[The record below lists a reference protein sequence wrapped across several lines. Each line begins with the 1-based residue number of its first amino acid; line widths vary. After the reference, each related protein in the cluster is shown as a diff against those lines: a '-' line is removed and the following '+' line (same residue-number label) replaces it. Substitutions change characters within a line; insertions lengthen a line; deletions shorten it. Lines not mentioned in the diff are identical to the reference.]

1 MSLDSL
7 SFRVATTADV
17 SAVVE
22 LIESAYR
29 GEESLK
35 GWTSEAGFI
44 EGQRTN
50 ANEISSLIG
59 SQDARFMLAFDAGKL
74 VGCALVK
81 RDEGDGYFGM
91 FSVTP
96 ARQGAGLGKRLLA
109 EAENTARAAWGCN
122 AMKMTV
128 ISIRDELIA
137 FYERRG
143 YRRSGTEPFPFDREP
158 GARRTDFHFV
168 VLSKALA

>member
-1 MSLDSL
+1 MSSDAL
-7 SFRVATTADV
+7 SFRIATAADT

-50 ANEISSLIG
+50 RNEISDLID
-59 SQDARFMLAFDAGKL
+59 SPDARFVLAFDAGKH

-81 RDEGDGYFGM
+81 NEHGQGYFGM
-91 FSVTP
+91 FSVRP
-96 ARQGAGLGKRLLA
+96 ARQGAGLGKQLLA
-109 EAENTARAAWGCN
+109 EAEKTARSLWGCPI
-122 AMKMTV
+122 MKMTV

-143 YRRSGTEPFPFDREP
+143 YRRIGTEPFPFDKEP
-158 GARRTDFHFV
+158 GVKRTDFHFV
-168 VLSKALA
+168 ILTKALV

>member
-1 MSLDSL
+1 LGLDSL
-7 SFRVATTADV
+7 SFRLAATADV

-44 EGQRTN
+44 DGQRTN
-50 ANEISSLIG
+50 SQDISGLID
-59 SQDARFMLAFDAGKL
+59 SPDARFVLAFDADKL

-81 RDEGDGYFGM
+81 NEQGQGYFGM
-91 FSVTP
+91 FSVRP

-109 EAENTARAAWGCN
+109 EAEKTARSLWGCPT
-122 AMKMTV
+122 MKMTV

-143 YRRSGTEPFPFDREP
+143 YRRTGTEPFPFDKEP
-158 GARRTDFHFV
+158 GVRRKDFHFV
-168 VLSKALA
+168 VLTKALD